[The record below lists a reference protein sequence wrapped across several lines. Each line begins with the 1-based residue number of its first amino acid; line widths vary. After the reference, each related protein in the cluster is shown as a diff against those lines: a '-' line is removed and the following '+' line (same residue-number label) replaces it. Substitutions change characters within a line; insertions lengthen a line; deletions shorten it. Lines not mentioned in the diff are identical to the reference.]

1 MIRASRNFARRRSR
15 ERPTFF
21 TELKRL
27 RNDHKLA
34 VSFVPCGETSPLFE
48 IARVPVRLDHVALT
62 DLTHFR
68 IFPRN
73 LALHL
78 TQYLNEHR
86 QEGLKIMNDQ
96 DSGTI
101 ITTFLLLL
109 PWLGRAAVATVAL
122 WRERIETQGRK
133 AKLNF

>member
-1 MIRASRNFARRRSR
+1 M
-15 ERPTFF
+15 
-21 TELKRL
+21 L
-27 RNDHKLA
+27 
-34 VSFVPCGETSPLFE
+34 
-48 IARVPVRLDHVALT
+48 VRFYQVALT

-78 TQYLNEHR
+78 TQYLSEHR
-86 QEGLKIMNDQ
+86 KEGLKIMNDQ

-101 ITTFLLLL
+101 IITFLLLL

-122 WRERIETQGRK
+122 WREDIEMQGRK
-133 AKLNF
+133 AKQNF

>member
-1 MIRASRNFARRRSR
+1 V
-15 ERPTFF
+15 
-21 TELKRL
+21 L
-27 RNDHKLA
+27 
-34 VSFVPCGETSPLFE
+34 
-48 IARVPVRLDHVALT
+48 VRFYQVALT

-78 TQYLNEHR
+78 TQYLSEHR
-86 QEGLKIMNDQ
+86 KEELKFMNDQ

-122 WRERIETQGRK
+122 WREDIETQGRK
-133 AKLNF
+133 AKQNF

>member
-1 MIRASRNFARRRSR
+1 M
-15 ERPTFF
+15 
-21 TELKRL
+21 L
-27 RNDHKLA
+27 
-34 VSFVPCGETSPLFE
+34 
-48 IARVPVRLDHVALT
+48 VRLNHVALT

-78 TQYLNEHR
+78 TQYLSEHR
-86 QEGLKIMNDQ
+86 KEGLKIMNRQ

-101 ITTFLLLL
+101 ITTILLLL
-109 PWLGRAAVATVAL
+109 PWLGRAAVSTVAL

-133 AKLNF
+133 AKENF

>member
-1 MIRASRNFARRRSR
+1 V
-15 ERPTFF
+15 
-21 TELKRL
+21 LV
-27 RNDHKLA
+27 H
-34 VSFVPCGETSPLFE
+34 
-48 IARVPVRLDHVALT
+48 LDHVART

-73 LALHL
+73 LAPDFTH
-78 TQYLNEHR
+78 YLSEHR
-86 QEGLKIMNDQ
+86 KEGLKIMNDQ

-133 AKLNF
+133 AKQNF

>member
-1 MIRASRNFARRRSR
+1 
-15 ERPTFF
+15 
-21 TELKRL
+21 
-27 RNDHKLA
+27 
-34 VSFVPCGETSPLFE
+34 VPCGETSPLFE

>member
-1 MIRASRNFARRRSR
+1 V
-15 ERPTFF
+15 
-21 TELKRL
+21 L
-27 RNDHKLA
+27 
-34 VSFVPCGETSPLFE
+34 
-48 IARVPVRLDHVALT
+48 VRFYQVALT

-78 TQYLNEHR
+78 TQYLSEHR
-86 QEGLKIMNDQ
+86 KEGLKIMNDQ

-101 ITTFLLLL
+101 IITFLLLL

-122 WRERIETQGRK
+122 WREDIETQGRK
-133 AKLNF
+133 AKQNF